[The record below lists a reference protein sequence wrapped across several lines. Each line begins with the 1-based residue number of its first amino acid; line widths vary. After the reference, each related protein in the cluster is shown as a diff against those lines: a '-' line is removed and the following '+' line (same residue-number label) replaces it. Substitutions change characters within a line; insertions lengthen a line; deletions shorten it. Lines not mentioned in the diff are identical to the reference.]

1 PRLRWHSRNTMN
13 LSNNLVDRQSDRRR
27 SERMAIEQEVH
38 YRVLNKKDGEIKAD
52 GKTVNISS
60 SGVLFTT
67 QQPLLPGRQVELD
80 INWPAQLDN
89 KCNLK
94 LVARGRVVRLDG
106 GRAALEILQHE
117 FRTKK

>member
-1 PRLRWHSRNTMN
+1 MT
-13 LSNNLVDRQSDRRR
+13 LSNTRVDRQTDRRR

-67 QQPLLPGRQVELD
+67 DKTLLPGRQVELN

-89 KCNLK
+89 KCSLK
-94 LVARGRVVRLDG
+94 LVARGRVVRLEG

-117 FRTKK
+117 FRTKGTLR